1 MKRLFGVRFIFLFGF
16 VILLGA
22 IFPIASHIAAADT
35 VDHAVFGDLLGKHVK
50 NGIVD
55 YAGFKADQAKLEQYL
70 SSLETID
77 PETLA
82 RNEQYAFYINAYN
95 AWTIKLVLTGYPG
108 LKSIKDLGSIL
119 QSPWSKEIV
128 RIHGK
133 TLTLDDIEQGI
144 LRPRFKDPR
153 VHFAINCASK
163 SCAPLN
169 SEPYRGADLDA
180 QLDKV
185 THDFLNAPGRYRL
198 DGDTLW
204 VSSYFKWYSEDFN
217 DDPVGFY
224 RKYAD
229 AGLRK
234 ALDERGNRLKV
245 KFLDYDWSLNGA

>member
-1 MKRLFGVRFIFLFGF
+1 MKRFAGVGLIVLVAFVSSLVAGFLFSSP
-16 VILLGA
+16 V
-22 IFPIASHIAAADT
+22 AAADT
-35 VDHAVFGDLLGKHVK
+35 IDHAVFGDLLSKYVK
-50 NGIVD
+50 NGRVD
-55 YAGFKADQAKLEQYL
+55 YAGFKADQAKLDQYL
-70 SSLETID
+70 SYLEKID
-77 PETLA
+77 PESLS
-82 RNEQYAFYINAYN
+82 RNEQFAFYINAYN

-119 QSPWSKEIV
+119 QSPWSKEFV
-128 RIHGK
+128 RINGK
-133 TLTLDDIEQGI
+133 TLTLDDIEQNI

-163 SCAPLN
+163 SCPPLN
-169 SEPYRGADLDA
+169 SEPYRGATLDM
-180 QLDKV
+180 QLDQV
-185 THDFLNAPGRYRL
+185 THDFVNASGSYRL

-204 VSSYFKWYSEDFN
+204 VSSIFKWYSEDFN